1 MSWLLATAAFLTF
14 AVGVAHSWL
23 GERYLISR
31 LLRRND
37 LPPLLDGVE
46 FTRAVIRFAWHLT
59 TVAWSGLAAILVFLS
74 GAVRGVSV
82 AHGVLLSIAATFAVS
97 AVVTAAVSR
106 GRHLAWVVFA
116 AIAVL
121 CVAAAGVS

>member
-1 MSWLLATAAFLTF
+1 MLATAAVLT
-14 AVGVAHSWL
+14 VGIGIAHSWL
-23 GERYLISR
+23 GERHLLVR
-31 LLRRND
+31 LLRRAD
-37 LPPLLDGVE
+37 LPPLFGDDR
-46 FTRAVIRFAWHLT
+46 FTRATLRFAWHLT
-59 TVAWSGLAAILVFLS
+59 TVAWWGLAAVLLFLS

-97 AVVTAAVSR
+97 AVVTATASR